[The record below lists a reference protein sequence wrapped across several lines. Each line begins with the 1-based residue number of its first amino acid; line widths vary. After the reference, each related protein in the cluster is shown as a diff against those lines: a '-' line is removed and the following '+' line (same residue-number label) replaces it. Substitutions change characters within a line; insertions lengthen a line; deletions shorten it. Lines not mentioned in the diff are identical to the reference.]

1 MYSKSRNLLLT
12 FVLSYRVS
20 LTSKIQVNFR
30 FDRYWWYCLKNFWNF
45 HTSCFRGQGIHCW
58 YFYRVTLF
66 ELPRKSRSTSG
77 SRVPRRYWWLYLT
90 DFHNFFTI
98 YVSEIKES
106 IIDIPT
112 ELRCLIDFENPNQL
126 PVWEVL
132 VILSYIFLKFS
143 HYSCF
148 WDQGIHCWYLYIATM
163 FRWPRNPGRLPVQH
177 VLGNTG
183 DRVSKIFEIS

>member
-1 MYSKSRNLLLT
+1 MYLKSRNLLLT
-12 FVLSYRVS
+12 FLLSYRVS

-30 FDRYWWYCLKNFWNF
+30 FDRYWWYCLINFWNF

-58 YFYRVTLF
+58 YFNRVTLF

-77 SRVPRRYWWLYLT
+77 SRVPRRYWGLYLT

-98 YVSEIKES
+98 YVSEVKES

-112 ELRCLIDFENPNQL
+112 ELPCLIDFENPNQL
-126 PVWEVL
+126 PVWKVL

-148 WDQGIHCWYLYIATM
+148 WDQGIHCWYFYIATM
-163 FRWPRNPGRLPVQH
+163 FRWPRNSGRLPVQH
-177 VLGNTG
+177 VLGGTG
-183 DRVSKIFEIS
+183 DCVL